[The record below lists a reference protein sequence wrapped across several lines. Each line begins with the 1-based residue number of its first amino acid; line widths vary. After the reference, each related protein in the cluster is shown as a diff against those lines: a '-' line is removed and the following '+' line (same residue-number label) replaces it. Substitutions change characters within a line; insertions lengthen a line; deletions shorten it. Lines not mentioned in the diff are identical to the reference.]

1 MVGNET
7 TNNNDTTKEEKAPVK
22 KTELTEEMDNGI
34 EEFDYDK
41 LLAQYS
47 LDHSKFIEGDVI
59 KGKVIGI
66 TETEV
71 IIDIG
76 YKSEGIVPIDEF
88 LNNRGKPQVE
98 IGDEIEVLL
107 EEIEDSRGNLVL
119 SKEKA
124 VLMKAWEIIENAY
137 EKGETVTGYVVER
150 IKGGLSVDVGV
161 RAFLPGSLVDVRRV
175 RDLDNLV
182 GKEVEMKVIKVSRS
196 RNNIVLSRK
205 AVLEEANA
213 ERKQQT
219 LSELEIGKLM
229 TGCVKNITEYG
240 AFIDL
245 GGIDGLLHITDMSWG
260 RVNHPSELFALD
272 DEVEIIILDYDL
284 ETERVSLGYKQKHA
298 DPWEKLEDN
307 YPNGMK
313 VKGKVV
319 SLTGYGAFVELEE
332 GVEGLIHVSEMS
344 WVKKVKHPSQVLNV
358 GDTVE
363 TIVLDLDKE
372 NRRISLGLKQTEA
385 NPWDLIKE
393 NYKIGDK
400 IQGRVRNLTEFG
412 AFIEMEEG
420 IDGLVHISDMSW
432 TNRVNHPSEVVKKGE
447 VVDVVIL
454 DIDPSNER
462 ISLGIKQLE
471 PSVWDSFFDSHAIG
485 DTVSGKIVRLT
496 DFGAFVELS
505 DNIEGLVHVSEL
517 SEHRID
523 KPADEYNVGD
533 EIEMKIIKLNREDKK
548 IGLSVRAL
556 SEKKSA
562 KKKKSKA
569 DIEETTVHFG
579 DVLSSDPTLENYRKE
594 IERRAK
600 ESEKAVAE
608 EVPQEAEEESSE
620 KSEEAEAKPE
630 NSKNEVAT
638 KKSATADESTE
649 EDETVV
655 EMEDKAEVEKPVKK
669 EKKTASKTTKKTTG
683 AKKKTKSV
691 EEK

>member
-1 MVGNET
+1 MVGNGTET
-7 TNNNDTTKEEKAPVK
+7 TDTKKTKEEKLPVDSTAV
-22 KTELTEEMDNGI
+22 TETVNNA
-34 EEFDYDK
+34 EEFDYEK
-41 LLAQYS
+41 LLSQYS
-47 LDHSKFIEGDVI
+47 LDYSKFAEGEVI
-59 KGKVIGI
+59 KGKIIGK

-76 YKSEGIVPIDEF
+76 YKSEGIIPIDEF
-88 LNNRGKPQVE
+88 LNSRGEMQAK
-98 IGDEIEVLL
+98 IGDEVYVLL
-107 EEIEDSRGNLVL
+107 EEIEDSNGNLLL

-124 VLMKAWEIIENAY
+124 VLMEAWGKIENAY
-137 EKGETVTGYVVER
+137 EKGETVTGYVIER

-175 RDLDNLV
+175 RDLDSLV

-213 ERKQQT
+213 ERKQKT
-219 LSELEIGKLM
+219 LDQLETGKLM
-229 TGCVKNITEYG
+229 KGLVKNITEYG

-272 DEVEIIILDYDL
+272 DEVEVIVLDYDL
-284 ETERVSLGYKQKHA
+284 ETERVSLGYKQRHA
-298 DPWEKLEDN
+298 DPWENLEAN
-307 YPNGMK
+307 YPSGK
-313 VKGKVV
+313 RVKGKVV

-363 TIVLDLDKE
+363 TLVLDLDKE
-372 NRRISLGLKQTEA
+372 NRRISLGLKQTEQ
-385 NPWDLIKE
+385 NPWELVKE

-412 AFIEMEEG
+412 AFVELEEG

-447 VVDVVIL
+447 MVEAVIL
-454 DIDPSNER
+454 DIDPANER

-471 PSVWDSFFDSHAIG
+471 PSAWDLFFDTHSLG
-485 DTVSGKIVRLT
+485 DTVTGKIVRLT
-496 DFGAFVELS
+496 DFGAFVELAE
-505 DNIEGLVHVSEL
+505 NIEGLVHVSEL
-517 SEHRID
+517 AEHRID
-523 KPADEYNVGD
+523 KPADEYTVGD
-533 EIEMKIIKLNREDKK
+533 PIEMKIIKLNREEKK
-548 IGLSVRAL
+548 IGLSVRAF
-556 SEKKSA
+556 SEKKTS
-562 KKKKSKA
+562 KKKKVKA
-569 DIEETTVHFG
+569 EPEETSMHFG

-600 ESEKAVAE
+600 ETEISKAEAEKAANISASE
-608 EVPQEAEEESSE
+608 ADAGTPELIVPEEETVE
-620 KSEEAEAKPE
+620 KKKTRKTAK
-630 NSKNEVAT
+630 
-638 KKSATADESTE
+638 TADSSKKE
-649 EDETVV
+649 E
-655 EMEDKAEVEKPVKK
+655 KKPASKKPVARKK
-669 EKKTASKTTKKTTG
+669 AAKTTKKAASSKNKAT
-683 AKKKTKSV
+683 A
-691 EEK
+691 EEEE